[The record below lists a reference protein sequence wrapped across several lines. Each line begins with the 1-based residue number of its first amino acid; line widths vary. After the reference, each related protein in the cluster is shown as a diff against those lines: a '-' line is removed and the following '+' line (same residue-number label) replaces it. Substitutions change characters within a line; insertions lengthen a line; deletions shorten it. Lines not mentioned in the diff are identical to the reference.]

1 MLKMRCFPVHHS
13 IAAPCHHVT
22 MQHHTPLP
30 LRSGRQGSAS
40 TGTKKERLALYSSTF
55 QMENY
60 LKTSGYK
67 RW

>member
-13 IAAPCHHVT
+13 IVAPCHHAAS
-22 MQHHTPLP
+22 HALP

-40 TGTKKERLALYSSTF
+40 TCTKKERLALYSSTF

-60 LKTSGYK
+60 LKMSGYK
-67 RW
+67 R

>member
-13 IAAPCHHVT
+13 IAAPCHHAAS
-22 MQHHTPLP
+22 HALP
-30 LRSGRQGSAS
+30 LRSGRQGNAS
-40 TGTKKERLALYSSTF
+40 TCIKKERLALYSSTF